1 MKISREQAESSLKY
15 LRETPPPDS
24 PLRAVPDVSDR
35 EIESVKNGWDD
46 LDDLR
51 REMVADIRRELSD
64 ANYEVPPDWVADKL
78 VGRIVSDR
86 LR

>member
-1 MKISREQAESSLKY
+1 MKISREQAESSLRY

-24 PLRAVPDVSDR
+24 PLRQVPTISDR
-35 EIESVKNGWDD
+35 EIEHVKAAWDD
-46 LDDLR
+46 LDEFRRAMVEDLQ
-51 REMVADIRRELSD
+51 RELSD
-64 ANYEVPPDWVADKL
+64 SNYAVPPDWVADKL